1 MPSTASERSASHKLE
16 SLENSSAS
24 RRICSSSRLWSYDL
38 FRLFFDIRRTML
50 QDDPIL
56 QRFIRSVRDL
66 PQIRKIVLF
75 GSRARGEELPWS
87 DYDLLVLV
95 DRREQSLVDRIYDAV
110 VEIQADTGCDLSLK
124 IISEAEWDRRREANS
139 SFVANIL
146 REGIVVG

>member
-1 MPSTASERSASHKLE
+1 
-16 SLENSSAS
+16 
-24 RRICSSSRLWSYDL
+24 
-38 FRLFFDIRRTML
+38 ML

>member
-1 MPSTASERSASHKLE
+1 MLE
-16 SLENSSAS
+16 
-24 RRICSSSRLWSYDL
+24 
-38 FRLFFDIRRTML
+38 
-50 QDDPIL
+50 DDPIL

-66 PQIRKIVLF
+66 RPQIRKIVLF

-95 DRREQSLVDRIYDAV
+95 ERREQPLVDKIYDAV
-110 VEIQADTGCDLSLK
+110 VEIQTDTGCDLSLK
-124 IISEAEWDRRREANS
+124 IISQTEWDRRREANS